1 MEMNRYGRPN
11 SEQELDIF
19 LEYGW
24 FRTGLY
30 VFTCDFIEFDQILYR
45 TIWLRHD
52 LRQLTLGKTWKNLS
66 KRNQA
71 FRVVFANA
79 TVTPEQ
85 EHLFRIYR
93 RSMFFEPANNIE
105 HLLFDGREAGLSPFN
120 TKQVCI
126 FHNEEL
132 IGCSY
137 FDVGEKAV
145 AGISAF
151 YHPDYA
157 MYSLGIYMIYCQIVW
172 SREAGYQYYYP
183 GYFIPHYTHFDYK
196 LKIGTNALYFFHPI
210 EKKWFPLADYYDLPL
225 PVAF

>member
-19 LEYGW
+19 LEFGW

-52 LRQLTLGKTWKNLS
+52 LGQLTLGKTWKNLS

-71 FRVVFANA
+71 FRVVYSNA

-85 EHLFRIYR
+85 EYLFRSYR
-93 RSMFFEPANNIE
+93 RAMMFEPANNIE
-105 HLLFDGREAGLSPFN
+105 HLLFDGRNAELSPFN
-120 TKQVCI
+120 TKQVCV
-126 FHNEEL
+126 FHENDL
-132 IGCSY
+132 IGCAY
-137 FDVGEKAV
+137 FDVGETAV

-172 SREAGYQYYYP
+172 SQQAGYRYYYP

-196 LKIGTNALYFFHPI
+196 LKIGTKALYFFDPI
-210 EKKWFPLADYYDLPL
+210 ERKWLPIEEYFDLPL
-225 PVAF
+225 PI